1 MTIWPDKEYI
11 KKYLDR
17 LICALYYDKSIL
29 EIQYND
35 GNPISN
41 FVIREEKRISCSS
54 IIIGIDIYKKF
65 INNFINENPELS
77 GDNEISSI
85 IIEDMVGLLS
95 EYLANK
101 ATFHIEGIVSSR
113 LCTPSYLIITKEIL
127 DSFKDYY
134 LKHSKIYNF
143 IDSGCFNYL
152 DEITK
157 KPTFEGKNGKN
168 YVEAHHIIEF
178 STEDGPDI
186 TDNLICLGPQN
197 HSLIHHGSDGA
208 VSEFYRTCQTR
219 GVLTFDRFKSI
230 CVKYRCLTHKHVVI
244 LEHKKMISKTDAE
257 ELNVLIDEYGVD
269 PIFLSSLTTPA
280 GD

>member
-35 GNPISN
+35 DNPISN
-41 FVIREEKRISCSS
+41 FVIIEEKRISCSS

-143 IDSGCFNYL
+143 INSGCFNYL
-152 DEITK
+152 DEINIKCKATK
-157 KPTFEGKNGKN
+157 T
-168 YVEAHHIIEF
+168 IIE
-178 STEDGPDI
+178 I
-186 TDNLICLGPQN
+186 
-197 HSLIHHGSDGA
+197 
-208 VSEFYRTCQTR
+208 
-219 GVLTFDRFKSI
+219 DRFLDDVLGYFKTRENSARKI
-230 CVKYRCLTHKHVVI
+230 QIRKIYKFINAYFDALYENSNNDYTLHFH
-244 LEHKKMISKTDAE
+244 LEADFQENNTLAPFKKFTYQWKGMKK
-257 ELNVLIDEYGVD
+257 
-269 PIFLSSLTTPA
+269 
-280 GD
+280 